1 MTEQRDPLLQTL
13 FAEAEQP
20 LAGEAL
26 TARVL
31 ARTRNFRYVLLAGL
45 TAAAAAILAGTWL
58 FFGIPLF
65 EFAVLIA
72 AVLTTPLFELGEG
85 WLALALLPI
94 NTVASA
100 LLVLLKGARMLQKK
114 IVAASFGK

>member
-1 MTEQRDPLLQTL
+1 MNEQRDPLLETL
-13 FAEAEQP
+13 FAEAEQT
-20 LAGEAL
+20 LEGDAL

-31 ARTRNFRYVLLAGL
+31 ARTRNFRYLLLTGG
-45 TAAAAAILAGTWL
+45 TAAAAAMLVGTWL

-65 EFAVLIA
+65 EFAVLVA
-72 AVLTTPLFELGEG
+72 AFLTTPLLELGEG

-100 LLVLLKGARMLQKK
+100 LIVLLKGARVLQKK